1 MALSLVTSAR
11 LLTPKPLPPSG
22 GFFGVT
28 MKVIYKGPYRAGA
41 VFYKGVTFIEGEP
54 AEVSEEWYALNKAF
68 VVTPKKRVKKVSD
81 DNSN

>member
-1 MALSLVTSAR
+1 
-11 LLTPKPLPPSG
+11 
-22 GFFGVT
+22 

-54 AEVSEEWYALNKAF
+54 AEVSDEWYALNKAF